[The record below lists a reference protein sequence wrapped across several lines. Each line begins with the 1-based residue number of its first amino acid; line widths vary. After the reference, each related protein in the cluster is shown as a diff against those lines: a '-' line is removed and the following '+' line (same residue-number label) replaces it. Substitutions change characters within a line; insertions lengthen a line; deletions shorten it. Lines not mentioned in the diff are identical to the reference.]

1 MIFLDL
7 KKAIELSIKNIIKE
21 GLTDIFDRPFE
32 VEVLSK
38 NVFFQKKIIEE
49 VLTCI
54 KGGTVMGLGVSS
66 IDYVLMPKN
75 SAFNFRKCALM
86 QPHDTIKFL
95 AIVLQL
101 AEVIEKARIPISQKR
116 IFSYRFKPN
125 NGYLFNKNYTI
136 TSFKAEVSKRAKH
149 KRVKLIVACDIA
161 NYYERLNLHRLQ
173 NILLSIGCERNIVN
187 LINELLLFWSNRD
200 SYGLPVGSNA
210 SRILSEANL
219 IGVDNYLLSMHVD
232 FIRFVDDY
240 RFFAP
245 DASTAHYWLT
255 ILINRLGQEGLSIN
269 MSKTKIEPSSRY
281 KTDFD
286 RQITTSKSKK
296 SKNPFIIIAGYGGTV
311 PTRFRTLPNSE
322 RIKLESL
329 DIRQAL
335 NDVNNNTLV
344 ESSEFINIIKACIAQ
359 EKYSLLLDVL
369 PNIRKYLQLT
379 PYYIDAVV
387 KFSNHFL
394 EKEVTKIKEHFSK
407 ELKSNQFLPEYLAIS
422 YIKLL
427 GTKPFD
433 DKFLL
438 LDYFRKLRRDSG
450 AYVGRILL
458 DSLYELVE
466 REDVLEIRKGF
477 SRSDL
482 WEKRQI
488 VRIVNEHLE
497 DDEKRPWIKNIRQI
511 ESKEIFLLEVAEPTK
526 PKKKKIRS
534 RKK

>member
-1 MIFLDL
+1 MDL
-7 KKAIELSIKNIIKE
+7 RKATVLSIKNIIKE

-32 VEVLSK
+32 VELLSK
-38 NVFFQKKIIEE
+38 SLLFQKRIIEE
-49 VLTCI
+49 TITCI
-54 KGGTVMGLGVSS
+54 RGGTVSSLGVSP

-75 SAFNFRKCALM
+75 SAFNFRKCALI

-95 AIVLQL
+95 TIVLQL
-101 AEVIEKARIPISQKR
+101 AEVIEKARIPIDKKR

-125 NGYLFNKNYTI
+125 KGYLFNKNYTI
-136 TSFKAEVSKRAKH
+136 TSFKTEVSKKAKR

-173 NILLSIGCERNIVN
+173 NTLLSIGCERNVVN

-255 ILINRLGQEGLSIN
+255 ILINRLDQEGLSIN
-269 MSKTKIEPSSRY
+269 MSKTKIESSTRY
-281 KTDFD
+281 KTDL
-286 RQITTSKSKK
+286 SKQSATLKNKK
-296 SKNPFIIIAGYGGTV
+296 DKNPFIIIAGYGGTV

-322 RIKLESL
+322 KIKLGAL
-329 DIRQAL
+329 DIKQSL
-335 NDVNNNTLV
+335 NEANANTLV
-344 ESSEFINIIKACIAQ
+344 ESSDFINIIKACIAQ
-359 EKYSLLLDVL
+359 EKYSLLLEIF
-369 PNIRKYLQLT
+369 PIIGKYLQLT
-379 PYYIDAVV
+379 PYYIDAIT
-387 KFSNHFL
+387 KYSDHFL
-394 EKEVTKIKEHFSK
+394 EKEITKIKEHFSN

-438 LDYFRKLRRDSG
+438 LECFRRLRRDSG
-450 AYVGRILL
+450 AYVGRVLL
-458 DSLYELVE
+458 DSLYELAG

-477 SRSDL
+477 PRSDL

-488 VRIVNEHLE
+488 VRIVNKNLE
-497 DDEKRPWIKNIRQI
+497 DEEKRPWIKNIRQI
-511 ESKEIFLLEVAEPTK
+511 ESKELFLLETAEPTK
-526 PKKKKIRS
+526 PKKKRQRSS